1 MSNIRTDGFKDAF
14 IRRGIMQYMRSDSY
28 YERKAD
34 DGELTMIYGNALA
47 RRIVTAPIDDCI
59 KNWLTIKGDADN
71 KILQYMETLD
81 VEGAFLE
88 AGYWDRLYGRSC
100 IFVLAD
106 DGGRADEPINYNKLR
121 SIKGLIV
128 YDKRDIVEDMSGLL
142 KNDDPNDENFGKT
155 EYYTIMPMNGVPF
168 DVHHSR
174 LLVFN
179 GETLPRRERIANSGA
194 GLSCLDGIIKA
205 IRRNDV
211 AHARAADIIERIS
224 QSMLKLNGL
233 SDLLMS
239 EDGTRAVRERLD
251 MIDMARG
258 LLNTIAIDKED
269 DYELY
274 HMNVAGVRDVIQ
286 EFQQEI
292 SGMSGIPVTILF
304 GRSPAGMNSTGAA
317 DFENYYNRVRAYQKK
332 SMQPN
337 LEKLIKM
344 IQLSKNGPT
353 GGKELEDWQIEFNP
367 LKQISE
373 KEQAE
378 LENSKAGCNK
388 TKVDTIKALID
399 MQVMDASEAKQYL
412 AKNTDI
418 ISTDK
423 VLDLSDDLS

>member
-1 MSNIRTDGFKDAF
+1 MSEIRVDGFKDAF
-14 IRRGIMQYMRSDSY
+14 IRHGIAQYMRSDSY
-28 YERKAD
+28 FERKAD
-34 DGELTMIYGNALA
+34 DSELTMIYGNALA
-47 RRIVTAPIDDCI
+47 RRIVTAPIDDCV
-59 KNWLTIKGDADN
+59 KNWLKIKGDTDD

-100 IFVLAD
+100 IFILAD
-106 DGGRADEPINYNKLR
+106 DGGLATDPINYNKLR
-121 SIKGLIV
+121 GIKGLIV
-128 YDKRDIVEDMSGLL
+128 YDKREIVEDMSGLL

-168 DVHHSR
+168 EVHHSR

-179 GETLPRRERIANSGA
+179 GETLPRRERIANNGA
-194 GLSCLDGIIKA
+194 GLSCLDGVIKA

-292 SGMSGIPVTILF
+292 SGMTGIPVTILF

-332 SMQPN
+332 SMQPK

-353 GGKELEDWQIEFNP
+353 GGKELEDWQIEFCP

-373 KEQAE
+373 KEQVD
-378 LENSKAGCNK
+378 LEASKANCAK
-388 TKVDTIKALID
+388 TKVETIKALLD

-412 AKNTDI
+412 AKNTDLVG
-418 ISTDK
+418 TEG
-423 VLDLSDDLS
+423 VLDLSDDVS